1 MEGKQGWWVVF
12 GSFLA
17 LAITAGV
24 GFFSMPVMLG
34 SIIEDTGWSLK
45 EISIGVTIWSLAA
58 AVYSPLCGA
67 MIERFGARRVMMFG
81 TGLGAC
87 LTFLTGRV
95 NSLNQFYA
103 IMLISSVAGM
113 SNTYMPV
120 ATVVSRWFVRRR
132 GIATGIAMLGLG
144 AGGATLSFIVGR
156 LLAEHT
162 WREIYPILAGILL
175 LSWIPILIWI
185 RDPDPEEEEAY
196 TAEKGE
202 GIDESRDLDLRAALR
217 TRSFWGLSM
226 GDTLTGFI
234 FAIINFHLVYY
245 LTADLENEKTAT
257 NVYSVLQICLALGTL
272 VFGPLADRFSIRRV
286 MFVCYLLPALATIL
300 LLPGEAAVLAFLFA
314 IVGGMA
320 GGGRSALFPVALVRC
335 FGETHM
341 AVIWGI
347 SNSFFMVGNALGPWV
362 GGAVYE
368 RTENTQ
374 VIYII
379 WIVVMI
385 VSAFLVSLIR
395 GERPASPAEA

>member
-1 MEGKQGWWVVF
+1 MDGKQGWWVVL

-17 LAITAGV
+17 LAITSGV
-24 GFFSMPVMLG
+24 AFFSMPVMLG

-58 AVYSPLCGA
+58 GVYSPLCGA

-81 TGLGAC
+81 TGLGAG

-95 NSLNQFYA
+95 TSLNQFYA
-103 IMLISSVAGM
+103 LMLISSVAGM

-132 GIATGIAMLGLG
+132 GIATGLAMLGLG
-144 AGGATLSFIVGR
+144 AGGATLSSIVGR
-156 LLAEHT
+156 LLGEHT

-175 LSWIPILIWI
+175 LSWIPILVWI

-196 TAEKGE
+196 ATEKGE
-202 GIDESRDLDLRAALR
+202 GIDESRDLDLRAAMR

-226 GDTLTGFI
+226 GDALTGFI

-245 LTADLENEKTAT
+245 LTADFGNEKFAT
-257 NVYSVLQICLALGTL
+257 NVYGVMQICIALGTL

-286 MFVCYLLPALATIL
+286 MFVCYLLPALAAIL
-300 LLPGEAAVLAFLFA
+300 LLPGRLTILAFLFA

-347 SNSFFMVGNALGPWV
+347 SNSFFMVGTALGPWV
-362 GGAVYE
+362 GGAIYEETGSTRVVY
-368 RTENTQ
+368 T
-374 VIYII
+374 V
-379 WIVVMI
+379 WIVVI
-385 VSAFLVSLIR
+385 LISACLVSLIR
-395 GERPASPAEA
+395 GERPPSPAEA